1 MTNHSKEIKQLAEE
15 FESCQNILLAL
26 GNENRQHLLLEMM
39 KTEGCGGLRVGTITE
54 KTNLPRPAVS
64 HYIQILKDAGIR
76 K

>member
-39 KTEGCGGLRVGTITE
+39 KIEDCGGFDMHP
-54 KTNLPRPAVS
+54 KS
-64 HYIQILKDAGIR
+64 
-76 K
+76 